1 MSMSKSRASITVIE
15 PNSRHEQAYAEI
27 RRSILNGKMLPD
39 EPLSEYQLAE
49 QLKLSRTPVREAL
62 KRLEFEGLVRFVLN
76 RGAFVA
82 GLSVR
87 DVVEIYQL
95 REQLESFAAGV
106 AATEMPAE
114 DLNALERELAHAQ
127 KAAAKGAV
135 QETFKSDMHLH
146 KQLIQCTKNGRIV
159 AILATLDDQV
169 HRVRLL
175 SPKAPGRLEA
185 TLQEHRNI
193 LDCIKRHDGQ
203 AAQQAMIQHLR
214 AARENAIQLMM
225 SSERAR

>member
-1 MSMSKSRASITVIE
+1 MGVSKSRASIAAIE

-27 RRSILNGKMLPD
+27 RRRILNGKMLPD
-39 EPLSEYQLAE
+39 EPLSEYLLAE

-87 DVVEIYQL
+87 DIVEIYEL
-95 REQLESFAAGV
+95 REHLESFAAGV
-106 AATEMPAE
+106 AATKMPAE
-114 DLNALERELAHAQ
+114 DVDVLERELAHAQ
-127 KAAAKGAV
+127 KAAARGDV
-135 QETFKSDMHLH
+135 LETFESDMHLH
-146 KQLIQCTKNGRIV
+146 KQLIQCTKNSRIV

-169 HRVRLL
+169 HRIRLL

-214 AARENAIQLMM
+214 AACENAIRLMM
-225 SSERAR
+225 SSGRTK